1 MKIKTDDAYIDSTN
15 RKKLE
20 LDWENRIFNTRGYAL
35 RECERE
41 GGGEK
46 TEKTL
51 APAFSARTASPDNR
65 GRRI

>member
-41 GGGEK
+41 VGGGGEREDGENTSSRFLSK
-46 TEKTL
+46 NCI
-51 APAFSARTASPDNR
+51 S
-65 GRRI
+65 